1 MTPELWKEI
10 ESIFE
15 SASDLP
21 AAERDRFLS
30 ERCAEQ
36 PQIRLEVEKLLKN
49 VDLIDNFLESPVW
62 TDSFVDSSVKN
73 VLSSSLDEKEA
84 ESEDLSGMVLGPYRL
99 ITEIGR
105 GGMGAV
111 YRGERIDGEFSQEV
125 AIKLLKRGFDSEF
138 LVKRFR
144 HERQILASF
153 EHPFI
158 SRLVDGGTTSNGLPF
173 FVMEYIRGGVTI
185 YDWCDRR
192 TLNIAERIR
201 LFLKVCSALEY
212 AHERKI
218 VHRDIKPSNILINR
232 SGAPKLLDFGIAKI
246 LDPTLIHDSFNPTA
260 SVVRMMTPEYA
271 SPEQVVGTEI
281 TTSSDIYSMGVL
293 LYELVSGHKPYKLE
307 HRQLDELSSV
317 ICHVLPVA
325 PSQAVLDTSTLM
337 DRYANSDF
345 MAAARNTTSSE
356 LGTVLSAIDAIVLK
370 ALAKDPEN
378 RFRSMAEFVDQ
389 LGPFTKIDAFAS
401 HPDDETDETT
411 LVSGST
417 QRSIAVLPFRT
428 ITFSPGTET
437 DEQFVG
443 VGLADSLISR
453 LGRINKLLVHPAS
466 SIRPLS
472 EELRDPI
479 RAGRRLNVDFILDG
493 SLKVVGNRFRLGVQL
508 LDVKGNAAVWATSID
523 DKAGNFASLE
533 HALSTQLIEA
543 LVPRISSSDLAGYS
557 NRGTN
562 SPEAFEHYLRGRYHF
577 SLMTE
582 DHLARSFVLF
592 HQSIAADPEYAH
604 AYCGIANYY
613 NWLGVIGVLPPSE
626 CFPPALEAART
637 AVRLDPS
644 LSEAHASLGFS
655 LHVGEYN
662 WRDAEKHFQR
672 ALDLN
677 RNNTNAYLWYSTFLF
692 MSGRFEQGFEY
703 AIRATELDPLSPYSH
718 YNIGSGLYY
727 ARRFREARIQHQKVV
742 DEFPEYGFGYYGL
755 GKLQR
760 YLGEFELANETNEKA
775 MKMLDGGSLV
785 KIAAAECYAAE
796 GKRDEALEKLNELDE
811 IAEQR
816 FVSPYM
822 LALVYSF
829 LDDDDKVL
837 SLLEDSLTAREAWLC
852 CAPVEARFE
861 KLVSHVRFQN
871 ILKTIAHP
879 LVDYKPQSPGGGE
892 ITREFGDATTVL
904 IDDRN

>member
-10 ESIFE
+10 ESVFE
-15 SASDLP
+15 SASELP
-21 AAERDRFLS
+21 LAERGRFIS
-30 ERCAEQ
+30 QHCAGK
-36 PQIRLEVEKLLKN
+36 PQVQDEVERLLKN
-49 VDLIDNFLESPVW
+49 ADLADKFLESPVW

-73 VLSSSLDEKEA
+73 VLSSSFKESRNDA
-84 ESEDLSGMVLGPYRL
+84 EDLSGMVLGPYRL

-111 YRGERIDGEFSQEV
+111 YRGERVDGEFSQEV

-192 TLNIAERIR
+192 SLSIAERIR
-201 LFLKVCSALEY
+201 LFVKVCSALEY

-246 LDPTLIHDSFNPTA
+246 LDPNLIHDSFNPTA
-260 SVVRMMTPEYA
+260 SVVRMMTPDYA
-271 SPEQVVGTEI
+271 SPEQVIGTEI
-281 TTSSDIYSMGVL
+281 TTASDIYSMGVL
-293 LYELVSGHKPYKLE
+293 LYELLSGHRPYKLVE
-307 HRQLDELSSV
+307 RKLDELSSV
-317 ICHVLPVA
+317 ICQVIPVA
-325 PSQAVLDTSTLM
+325 PSQAIRDESTLM
-337 DRYANSDF
+337 DRYSSSDA
-345 MAAARNTTSSE
+345 MATARASTPEEMEAE
-356 LGTVLSAIDAIVLK
+356 LSLVDDIVLK
-370 ALAKDPEN
+370 ALAKDPDE
-378 RFRSMAEFVDQ
+378 RFRSIAEFVDQ
-389 LGPFTKIDAFAS
+389 LVPFSKLDAFLNAPS
-401 HPDDETDETT
+401 SDDRKSTV
-411 LVSGST
+411 LAGSS

-428 ITFSPGTET
+428 ITFAPGTET

-453 LGRINKLLVHPAS
+453 LGRINKLLVHPTS

-523 DKAGNFASLE
+523 EKSGNFAALE

-562 SPEAFEHYLRGRYHF
+562 SADAFEHYLRGRYHF

-582 DHLARSFVLF
+582 EHLAKSFVLF

-655 LHVGEYN
+655 LHVGEFN
-662 WRDAEKHFQR
+662 WQDAEHHFQK
-672 ALDLN
+672 ALELN

-760 YLGEFELANETNEKA
+760 YLGEYDLAEETNKKA
-775 MKMLDGGSLV
+775 MEMLDGGALV
-785 KIAAAECYAAE
+785 KIAAAECLAAE
-796 GKRDEALEKLNELDE
+796 GKRIEALESLAELDE
-811 IAEQR
+811 IAQKR

-822 LALVYSF
+822 LALAYSF
-829 LDDDDKVL
+829 LDDDNKVL
-837 SLLEDSLTAREAWLC
+837 DLLEASLAAKEAWLC

-861 KLVSHVRFQN
+861 KYISHVRFQN
-871 ILKTIAHP
+871 ILKAIAHP
-879 LVDYKPQSPGGGE
+879 LVDYKPAPISGVE
-892 ITREFGDATTVL
+892 KTREFGDATTVL
-904 IDDRN
+904 IDDPN